1 MDATALGSEALVRE
15 ALAREA
21 LGTEAPARDGLD
33 CKGALG

>member
-1 MDATALGSEALVRE
+1 MDATALGSEGLVRE